1 MRDRPQL
8 RSKMKSLLG
17 ASAGSAILVVG
28 GLQACE
34 TTTTSGNLLAPDME
48 ETDTLLGDGSADD
61 SSTNDSSD
69 VDSWTSGNLLPPD
82 TFEAIDT
89 SGNATETTDAG
100 GKDQ

>member
-1 MRDRPQL
+1 MAVVDTSTAGAVERGER
-8 RSKMKSLLG
+8 LG
-17 ASAGSAILVVG
+17 AIVDMRHG
-28 GLQACE
+28 GRVDSCL
-34 TTTTSGNLLAPDME
+34 PIPE

-69 VDSWTSGNLLPPD
+69 VDSWTSGNLLLPD